1 MIIIQSHK
9 QEADRAE
16 SEVSALKAEL
26 ARLKSKLCPTCGQMM
41 PEGRKAIEHGY
52 STTDGKRLW

>member
-9 QEADRAE
+9 EEADRSQ

-26 ARLKSKLCPTCGQMM
+26 ARLKSKLCPTCGQTL
-41 PEGRKAIEHGY
+41 PQGLNIY
-52 STTDGKRLW
+52 NQPSTTGQIRL